1 MYHFND
7 HFQGETGLASC
18 SQWQNRQINSS
29 TAYGTWSQ
37 NRQKTLHTLAI
48 YLHPAPCVHNTY
60 VKSDQDIGINM
71 KLSLPNGTGCRIE
84 TCFVQKPCRQRSHN
98 E

>member
-29 TAYGTWSQ
+29 TAYGTWWQ
-37 NRQKTLHTLAI
+37 NRQKTLHTL
-48 YLHPAPCVHNTY
+48 
-60 VKSDQDIGINM
+60 
-71 KLSLPNGTGCRIE
+71 
-84 TCFVQKPCRQRSHN
+84 
-98 E
+98 